1 MTRVL
6 TLGKYSSIHLITFVR
21 AHITSVLYNAED
33 KPGPSDEVG
42 SGRKHPDPGSE
53 TDSLSGDAGGRIH
66 ARGSEQQG
74 NAAEGGTG
82 STRQIDTR
90 QSTISG
96 RIATVVRMV
105 TVTAARLMLVMRQ
118 PQQQELKGDGGN
130 NTTITLLTAAV
141 ATAAKPQDPDS
152 DNGDGDN

>member
-82 STRQIDTR
+82 PTRQIDTQ
-90 QSTISG
+90 QSTISV

-105 TVTAARLMLVMRQ
+105 TVTAARIINA
-118 PQQQELKGDGGN
+118 GDD
-130 NTTITLLTAAV
+130 
-141 ATAAKPQDPDS
+141 ATATTRIKRRRRQQH
-152 DNGDGDN
+152 NNHFINDGSSGNSSKTPRP